1 VEHLT
6 RDGVELAYVEQ
17 GSGDPAIVLL
27 HGMACLHS
35 HMQGLA
41 DDLGRDHR
49 CVSFDLRGH
58 GESSAPPGPY
68 TTEAFTADIEFAID
82 ELGLG
87 RPVLIG
93 HSFGGSVALAYAAAH
108 PEHVRALVMLDSGIR
123 AVTTVNADLNPF
135 YDALR
140 AADDDEYR
148 RIVGE
153 FVTSRLFD
161 PLDDPAL
168 AAQVADEMAG
178 LPRHVFL
185 SMSETVTAF
194 DSADAARACTVP
206 ALIVQ
211 AREPFADRAVLAE
224 LGDNWH
230 TAQVVGSGHFVQ
242 LLVPEQVH
250 PIVRKFLELVER
262 GQAAGISS

>member
-1 VEHLT
+1 MQHLT
-6 RDGVELAYVEQ
+6 RDGVDLAYVEE
-17 GSGDPAIVLL
+17 GSGDPAILFL
-27 HGMACLHS
+27 HGMACSHS
-35 HMQGLA
+35 HMQGLV
-41 DDLGRDHR
+41 DDLSRDHR
-49 CVSFDLRGH
+49 CVSFDMRGH

-68 TTEAFTADIEFAID
+68 ATEAFTADIEHAID
-82 ELGLG
+82 GLGLG

-93 HSFGGSVALAYAAAH
+93 HSFGGSVSLAYAAAH
-108 PEHVRALVMLDSGIR
+108 PERVRAVVMLDSGIR
-123 AVTTVNADLNPF
+123 AVTTVGADLNPF

-153 FVTSRLFD
+153 FVVSRLFD

-168 AAQVADEMAG
+168 AEQIADEMAA

-185 SMSETVTAF
+185 AMSETVTAF

-211 AREPFADRAVLAE
+211 AREPFADPAVLAE

-230 TAQVVGSGHFVQ
+230 RAQVIGAGHFVQ
-242 LLVPEQVH
+242 LLVPDQVH

-262 GQAAGISS
+262 AETAGV